1 MPNRFAQG
9 RKAFGY
15 CARCGQRA
23 DLSKLKYQI
32 IKQKITNLRVCA
44 ECLDEDQPQLMLGTF
59 PIDDPQALRDPRPDP
74 ALAQSRAIPDNG
86 LNITNLFVPPNPVVT
101 FDYLVTEEGDFLL
114 TESGDLLL
122 SAETI
127 SY

>member
-9 RKAFGY
+9 KKAFGF

-23 DLSKLKYQI
+23 DLSKLRPQI
-32 IKQKITNLRVCA
+32 IKQKITNLKVCP

-74 ALAQSRAIPDNG
+74 ALAASREIPDNG
-86 LNITNLFVPPNPVVT
+86 QSIQDLFYPP
-101 FDYLVTEEGDFLL
+101 LE
-114 TESGDLLL
+114 
-122 SAETI
+122 
-127 SY
+127 